1 MTIVT
6 FKYGL
11 NIPFFMDQKGLRT
24 ILKQS
29 SQNESVNLRDLNRR
43 NHKELSMFK
52 LFKKVYLLEKAYY
65 SFNGDTNKIM
75 IPDIVSMLPN
85 YIALFE
91 ELISANDFYISF
103 NHSKKTIPKKNLIS
117 NYNVATMN
125 DINNMA
131 FGKTIALLYDLKNE
145 EGLFNLIRNNP
156 KFEDIVRRKYD
167 GEKKDPF
174 IKFDKTYSRSKHKV
188 IAEELL
194 DGISEYLT
202 EIGKPVP
209 SGEDLDFFKE
219 FHSSQ
224 IFSAMSSI
232 IPERKLSHWN
242 TDEFRFLV
250 GGNNYIDKYLL
261 ELSGS
266 DETQQPATEDG
277 QKALSLLSHLVQ
289 YVTPYKT
296 SFNSYTLNIKR
307 NENPSQLI
315 KVTSDQNKEVDISN
329 LIND

>member
-11 NIPFFMDQKGLRT
+11 NIPFFMGQKGLRT
-24 ILKQS
+24 ILKQC
-29 SQNESVNLRDLNRR
+29 SQNEFVNLRDLNRR
-43 NHKELSMFK
+43 NHKKLSMFK
-52 LFKKVYLLEKAYY
+52 LFKKVYLLEKAYF
-65 SFNGDTNKIM
+65 SFNGHTNKYM

-91 ELISANDFYISF
+91 ELISADDFYISF
-103 NHSKKTIPKKNLIS
+103 NHSKKTIPQKNLIS
-117 NYNVATMN
+117 NNYVATMD
-125 DINNMA
+125 DINNIA

-167 GEKKDPF
+167 GEKKDSF
-174 IKFDKTYSRSKHKV
+174 IELDKTYSRSKHKG

-209 SGEDLDFFKE
+209 TGEDLDFLKE

-266 DETQQPATEDG
+266 DETQQQATEDA
-277 QKALSLLSHLVQ
+277 QKALSILSHLVQ

-296 SFNSYTLNIKR
+296 SFNSYTISIKR
-307 NENPSQLI
+307 NENPSHII
-315 KVTSDQNKEVDISN
+315 KVTSGKHKEVDISN
-329 LIND
+329 LINE